1 MEIFCIVY
9 YITSYVSCIPQII
22 KINRTRSSND
32 LSLLE
37 TALSFIGC
45 VLDYSHILYRA
56 ICGCICGYYNRFT
69 YVNSIGY
76 FHSKILQV

>member
-1 MEIFCIVY
+1 MTFHCWKQPY
-9 YITSYVSCIPQII
+9 H
-22 KINRTRSSND
+22 
-32 LSLLE
+32 LLVV
-37 TALSFIGC
+37 C
-45 VLDYSHILYRA
+45 VLDYLHILYRA